1 MELYML
7 SPRDLNLYY
16 TMGEIAECI
25 NKYYQTLIEL
35 ECKGLFGTDEY
46 LNTIKLLNDVREK
59 ESKLYSTSKITAK
72 LCKALIAF
80 AMQTKIPKDFST
92 NIESIV
98 SLDSKYLTSRRVLT
112 KLQMRLMDDTDEMI
126 HMMPNGI
133 KEVMS
138 SLGETDIENI
148 LKTSVP
154 SSVKIHTALETDM
167 LTLFL
172 SYINE
177 SIGIKSFDTFKEQL
191 IKTKYMTAFIEPT
204 IESSLI
210 DKNFDIG
217 NEIWLN
223 SKVISDFNRVPDD
236 VYNAFRNIFGIEIAN
251 EQLEKMLSVG
261 DYNYYDSN
269 KNLEVML
276 RGAMLRAAL
285 FVVSRDTAENIQDNF
300 NTYTSSVEYE
310 AVGYSRKISEAIAK
324 EAFTK
329 LPKDKEKHK
338 VISLKPNFIF

>member
-1 MELYML
+1 MELFML

-16 TMGEIAECI
+16 AMGEIAECI
-25 NKYYQTLIEL
+25 NKYYQILIDL
-35 ECKGLFGTDEY
+35 EYQGLAGSKEY
-46 LNTIKLLNDVREK
+46 LKTLESLEESIKK
-59 ESKLYSTSKITAK
+59 ENSLYSTSKVSAK

-80 AMQTKIPKDFST
+80 ALQTKVPENFPN
-92 NIESIV
+92 NIEAIV
-98 SLDSKYLTSRRVLT
+98 TSNDKLLTIRRVLT
-112 KLQMRLMDDTDEMI
+112 KLQLRLMDDTDEMI

-138 SLGETDIENI
+138 SLGEANI
-148 LKTSVP
+148 DDVLKNSIP
-154 SSVKIHTALETDM
+154 SSVRIHTALETDM

-172 SYINE
+172 TYLNE
-177 SIGIKSFDTFKEQL
+177 SINLKAFESFRRQL
-191 IKTKYMTAFIEPT
+191 IKTKYLTAFIEPA
-204 IESSLI
+204 IETSLVSKKFMI
-210 DKNFDIG
+210 EDETWI
-217 NEIWLN
+217 N

-236 VYNAFRNIFGIEIAN
+236 VYNAFRNIFGIGIAN
-251 EQLEKMLSVG
+251 EQLENMLKVG

-276 RGAMLRAAL
+276 RGSLLRASL
-285 FVVSRDTAENIQDNF
+285 FIVSKDTAENIQDNF
-300 NTYTSSVEYE
+300 NEHTSSVEYE

-324 EAFTK
+324 EAFSK